1 MKSFKKSSQVSI
13 KSKESYIVYHFLHSS
28 CKHIYETK
36 IPNTKIQ
43 KIFTELTKKYGENNH
58 TIQEYSLYSYED
70 MELTLYMDG
79 SNFCRKKK
87 SILIEDPYIK
97 DKKICSL
104 YVEKKKV
111 HNDSFP
117 SLYDNIVY
125 DIIDIVFILQ
135 EGISLV
141 IQTKKENIIKNIDTI
156 YKLGI
161 PKKSVSNKNIWCE
174 IFLQVDYNSHVD
186 DVHSEIE
193 YIYSL
198 L

>member
-1 MKSFKKSSQVSI
+1 MKSFKKSSQVPI
-13 KSKESYIVYHFLHSS
+13 KSKESYIIYHFLHSS
-28 CKHIYETK
+28 HPHIYETK

-43 KIFTELTKKYGENNH
+43 KIFIELTKKFGENNH
-58 TIQEYSLYSYED
+58 SIQEYSLYSYED
-70 MELTLYMDG
+70 KELTLYLDG

-87 SILIEDPYIK
+87 SILVKDPYIK

-135 EGISLV
+135 KGISLV